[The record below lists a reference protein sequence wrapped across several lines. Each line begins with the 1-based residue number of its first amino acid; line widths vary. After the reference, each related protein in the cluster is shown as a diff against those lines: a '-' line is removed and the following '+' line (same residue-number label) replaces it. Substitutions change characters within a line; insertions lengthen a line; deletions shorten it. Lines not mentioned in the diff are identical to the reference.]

1 MADKIQEI
9 FGNRKINLSRL
20 AAFGFERSG
29 EDYVFTK
36 SMPESGF
43 VLTVSI
49 DSQGRISTRM
59 LDPATD
65 EPYTLHLADG
75 AVGSFVGKVRSRY
88 EETLTEIAD
97 KCFEPEVF
105 QFRQTKDLI
114 AHVRETYGDELEFLW
129 KKLSDSAVWRRKDTG
144 KWYAVLL
151 TLSRRKLGMDS
162 DEIVEIIDFRMPP
175 EELADLV
182 DNERY
187 FPGYHM
193 NKKHWCTII
202 LDGSVELGEICRR
215 VEQSYRLA
223 VK

>member
-9 FGNRKINLSRL
+9 FGNRKINLSKL

-88 EETLTEIAD
+88 EETLAEIAD

-193 NKKHWCTII
+193 NKKHWCTIV

>member
-9 FGNRKINLSRL
+9 FGNRKINLSKL

-29 EDYVFTK
+29 EDYVFTQ

-49 DSQGRISTRM
+49 DSQGRISTRI

-75 AVGSFVGKVRSRY
+75 AVGSFVGRVRSRY

-193 NKKHWCTII
+193 NKKHWCTIV

-215 VEQSYRLA
+215 VEQSYILA